1 MIGRQMYINFEYAQA
16 YEIAACIDVP
26 WRVYTNNN
34 RNGTKK
40 RDALCVSF

>member
-16 YEIAACIDVP
+16 HEIAACRDVP
-26 WRVYTNNN
+26 WRVSTNNIGN
-34 RNGTKK
+34 NTKK